1 MTPRS
6 EGIKVTLQGLAV
18 LNGVYG
24 LKTLRIISIKEKK
37 EDKTQGG
44 RSLM

>member
-6 EGIKVTLQGLAV
+6 EGIKVTLLGLAV

-24 LKTLRIISIKEKK
+24 LHIISIKENK